1 VITLARMTQRVAG
14 DATSARRHAKNKKAS
29 DSDAELFS
37 EGSPAAQGWRMPAE
51 WEPRAATWLAFPH
64 KSGDWPGKSDAVL
77 WVFAEVI
84 RHLSRGERI
93 RMLVG
98 NAKQAGVAR
107 NAIARVGAD
116 IAQVDFIACATN
128 RSWTRDY
135 LPNFLV
141 KSAGSAR
148 GKPRLLGAVK
158 WRFTGWHR
166 YPDHKLDDAAG
177 LFVAEKY
184 ADMAYYP
191 TASAR
196 GRTFRVTLEGG
207 SIDVD
212 GEGTLLTTEA
222 CLLVGRRARHA
233 QLDRQASERLL
244 RDHLGV
250 KRVIW
255 LHDGIAGD
263 DTSGHIDDL
272 ARFVKPGVVVLC
284 SETNR
289 RDANYRVLAQAKER
303 LSGERDAAGRRLQV
317 VLLPMPEPVVD
328 RGTRLPA
335 SYANFYIGAEC
346 VLVPTFNDV
355 SDSRALGILSELF
368 PERRVIGIHAS
379 ELVLGLGTL
388 HCSTQQ
394 EPRP

>member
-1 VITLARMTQRVAG
+1 MAPRVARN
-14 DATSARRHAKNKKAS
+14 TTEARRHAKTNKTS
-29 DSDAELFS
+29 NSEFFT
-37 EGSPAAQGWRMPAE
+37 EGSPAEQGWRMPAE
-51 WEPRAATWLAFPH
+51 WEARAATWLAFPH
-64 KSGDWPGKSDAVL
+64 KSGDWPSKSEAVL
-77 WVFAEVI
+77 WVFAEIV
-84 RHLSRGERI
+84 RQLSRGERV

-98 NAKQAGVAR
+98 TAKQETAAR
-107 NAIARVGAD
+107 SAFGRVGVD
-116 IAQVDFIACATN
+116 LSKVDFIPCSTN

-141 KSAGSAR
+141 KNGTSR
-148 GKPRLLGAVK
+148 GQQRLLGASK

-177 LFVAEKY
+177 LLVAKEY
-184 ADMAYYP
+184 ADMPYFP
-191 TASAR
+191 TATVR
-196 GRTFRVTLEGG
+196 GKTFRVTLEGG

-212 GEGTLLTTEA
+212 GEGTLLTTSE
-222 CLLVGRRARHA
+222 CLLTGRRARHR
-233 QLDRQASERLL
+233 QLGKAGSEQLL
-244 RDHLGV
+244 RDFLGV

-255 LHDGIAGD
+255 LRDGIAGD

-284 SETNR
+284 SESNR
-289 RDANYRVLAQAKER
+289 RDANYRALARAKE
-303 LSGERDAAGRRLQV
+303 LLTGERDAKGRRLQV
-317 VLLPMPEPVVD
+317 IPLPMPEPVVD

-355 SDSRALGILSELF
+355 SDSRAIGILSEVF
-368 PERRVIGIHAS
+368 PERRVVGIHAS

-394 EPRP
+394 EPTP